1 MPGEFSFNG
10 PTMLKL
16 RRKPQNNYP
25 NADRFGDDGLRLY
38 SAYEAAKVRQRLQ
51 QGGIKRIRVAAIVL
65 ASIAAVLLV
74 IAAR

>member
-1 MPGEFSFNG
+1 
-10 PTMLKL
+10 MLKL
-16 RRKPQNNYP
+16 RRKQNNYP
-25 NADRFGDDGLRLY
+25 NADFEDGLRLY

-51 QGGIKRIRVAAIVL
+51 QGGMKRIRVAAIVL